1 MTQPTSTLKPAAL
14 SKNLKAQLIINMSQ
28 LNAYPQPS
36 KTKDSQ
42 TMDNRY
48 LIKFY
53 KKQAE
58 NVSHAL
64 SF

>member
-14 SKNLKAQLIINMSQ
+14 SKNLKAQPINMSQ

-42 TMDNRY
+42 TMGNRY